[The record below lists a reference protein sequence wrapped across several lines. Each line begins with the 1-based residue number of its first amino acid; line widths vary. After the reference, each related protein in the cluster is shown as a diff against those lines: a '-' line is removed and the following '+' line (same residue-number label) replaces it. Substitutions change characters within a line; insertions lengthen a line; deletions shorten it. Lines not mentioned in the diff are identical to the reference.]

1 MFKRPPHY
9 QSYLLTL
16 WQERSLDPSL
26 PAVWRFRLEDPH
38 TGQRRGFA
46 DLEALVVAL
55 KDEMAGAETG
65 GEGSWK
71 SAPC

>member
-16 WQERSLDPSL
+16 WQERGLDPCL

-46 DLEALVVAL
+46 DLEALVAAL
-55 KDEMAGAETG
+55 NEVMGGDRIQ
-65 GEGSWK
+65 GEG
-71 SAPC
+71 AADR